1 MKADYYFLNS
11 FLRTNSRH
19 LLRIRF
25 LFLPTAV
32 KLVVG
37 CQEEGNAMG
46 GLFWWQSGGIRSF
59 KTVIVNLL

>member
-19 LLRIRF
+19 LLRTRF

-37 CQEEGNAMG
+37 CQEEGYAW
-46 GLFWWQSGGIRSF
+46 GLTWWQSGGIGSF
-59 KTVIVNLL
+59 LAAIIYRL